1 MIYVKN
7 TKNTKIL
14 QCVLVLLLLCP
25 VACAYDEDDLEWGCS
40 KTKELHLGEGIS
52 CGNYTVVAYNFPRS
66 DQKSFVGIKLYE
78 DSVVVYED
86 MLRAGENCTYDDEVR
101 ITAIELN
108 MAEQNWTD
116 LPEEPWAE
124 IRIEPRGLPGFD
136 VDFELDDDEYEPYS
150 TVEADITIQNIGDAE
165 ADDVTVYVDAEAL
178 DVVQGKLRHHYSTI
192 ERGELLDGET
202 DTEAFDPIRLRFDVP
217 SVIEDR
223 TFNLTVTIE
232 YSDIKDTRYSYSI
245 SYPVTVCGMFKFSKS
260 INGNIYMDEIATVTV
275 SLRNEGTCQINSIA
289 VSDTLPPEFELHG
302 NSTLEWELDSL
313 RGGECRSF
321 TYQLNPLQPNEE
333 GYRMPAALAEW
344 SFDGRR
350 YSVHSDSSY
359 IVVYGPLIELSK
371 SATPA
376 TIDEGG
382 IVTVTLEAKNTGN
395 MLASIDVADSLPPD
409 AVLTDGVTDAKAV
422 LEAGESHTFSYR
434 MRMDAAG
441 SIELPAALLQ
451 FVDNHEY
458 EGVVASENV
467 TIAVNPVNSQG
478 SSDSSGS
485 PGSSAVATATA
496 TQTVVTS
503 YQTTG
508 SDTETGNKAVAGYR
522 FTFVYLLIVLCVV
535 ARITRGRDRGL

>member
-1 MIYVKN
+1 MR
-7 TKNTKIL
+7 NTKIL

-52 CGNYTVVAYNFPRS
+52 CGNYSVVAYNFPRS

-78 DSVVVYED
+78 DGVVVYED

-101 ITAIELN
+101 ITALELN

-124 IRIEPRGLPGFD
+124 IMIEPRGLPGFD
-136 VDFELDDDEYEPYS
+136 VDFELDKDEYEPYS
-150 TVEADITIQNIGDAE
+150 TVEVDLTIQNIGDAE
-165 ADDVTVYVDAEAL
+165 ADDVTVYIDAEDL
-178 DVVQGKLRHHYSTI
+178 NVVQGKLRHHYSTI
-192 ERGELLDGET
+192 EKGELLDGET
-202 DTEAFDPIRLRFDVP
+202 DTESFDPITLRFDVP

-223 TFNLTVTIE
+223 TFNLTVMIE
-232 YSDIKDTRYSYSI
+232 YDDIKDTRYSYSI
-245 SYPVTVCGMFKFSKS
+245 SHPVTVCGMFKFSKS
-260 INGNIYMDEIATVTV
+260 INDNIYMDETATVTV
-275 SLRNEGTCQINSIA
+275 SLRNEGTRPINSIT
-289 VSDTLPPEFELHG
+289 VSDTLPPEFELKG
-302 NSTLEWELDSL
+302 NSTLEWETDSL
-313 RGGECRSF
+313 GGGEYRSF
-321 TYQLNPLQPNEE
+321 TYQLKPLQPNEE

-344 SFDGRR
+344 SFDGMR
-350 YSVHSDSSY
+350 YSVHSDSPY
-359 IVVYGPLIELSK
+359 IVVYGPKIDLSK
-371 SATPA
+371 SAAPA
-376 TIDEGG
+376 TVDEGG

-422 LEAGESHTFSYR
+422 LEAGESHTFSYE

-441 SIELPAALLQ
+441 SIELPAAFLQ

-458 EGVVASENV
+458 EGTVASENV
-467 TIAVNPVNSQG
+467 TIAVNPANSQS
-478 SSDSSGS
+478 SSDSSDSQGS
-485 PGSSAVATATA
+485 PAVATATA

-508 SDTETGNKAVAGYR
+508 SDTETGNEAVVGYR
-522 FTFVYLLIVLCVV
+522 FTFVYLLIVLCAI
-535 ARITRGRDRGL
+535 ARITRGREGGL

>member
-1 MIYVKN
+1 M
-7 TKNTKIL
+7 KNTKIL
-14 QCVLVLLLLCP
+14 QYVLVLLLLCP

-52 CGNYTVVAYNFPRS
+52 CGNYSVVAYNFPRS

-78 DSVVVYED
+78 DGIVVSEP
-86 MLRAGENCTYDDEVR
+86 MLRAGEDYIYEDEVR

-124 IRIEPRGLPGFD
+124 IMIEPRGLPGFD

-150 TVEADITIQNIGDAE
+150 TVEADLTIQNIGDAE
-165 ADDVTVYVDAEAL
+165 ADDVTVYVDAEDL

-202 DTEAFDPIRLRFDVP
+202 DTEAFDPITLRFDVP

-232 YSDIKDTRYSYSI
+232 YSDITDTRYSYSV
-245 SYPVTVCGMFKFSKS
+245 SYPVPVCGMFKFSKS
-260 INGNIYMDEIATVTV
+260 INDNIYMDEIATVTV
-275 SLRNEGTCQINSIA
+275 SLRNEGTRQINSIA

-321 TYQLNPLQPNEE
+321 TYQLKPLQPNEE

-344 SFDGRR
+344 SCDGMR
-350 YSVHSDSSY
+350 YSVHSDSPY

-371 SATPA
+371 SAAPA

-395 MLASIDVADSLPPD
+395 MLASIDVADSLPPA
-409 AVLTDGVTDAKAV
+409 AVLTYGVTDTKAV
-422 LEAGESHTFSYR
+422 LEAGESHTFSYE

-451 FVDNHEY
+451 FVDTHEY

-467 TIAVNPVNSQG
+467 TIAVNPVNLQG

-485 PGSSAVATATA
+485 PGSPAVATATA